1 MSHLKWRLGAEGVE
15 DPGVQGAVEEGG
27 NVLVGVWTGA
37 GLGDGTLCSGR
48 TALEAVEGF
57 SRELEAMGCEG
68 HLLGSGTAGPCSTV
82 QLPPW
87 PSLLAPSWLF
97 EAETTRAC
105 AEAGC

>member
-1 MSHLKWRLGAEGVE
+1 MRWRAGLAETLAARHAPGSGRRLDEIAEDKDVSHLKRWLGAEGVE

-68 HLLGSGTAGPCSTV
+68 HLLG
-82 QLPPW
+82 
-87 PSLLAPSWLF
+87 
-97 EAETTRAC
+97 
-105 AEAGC
+105 